1 MQAKI
6 IQTPEAQRAPASAW
20 ARGWDAW
27 PVWQSA
33 IAAWIGQRLLIG
45 ALVALWQALL
55 GGFSPV
61 AFYRVWGLF
70 DGIWYS
76 LIARYGY
83 HILPEASFFPLYPLL
98 MRLTAPLA
106 GGHVTLAGILLA
118 NGCSLAAFVLLGRLV
133 EREFGAPIARR
144 TLLYY
149 ALFPSG
155 LFFMTAYTEGLF
167 LLLSVGAF
175 LAMRQRRWLLC
186 GALIALATL
195 TRAQGALL
203 LAPVAIEAWEA
214 LRPAWATLS
223 PTRQWRTGFAL
234 VSVALAP
241 ALAFLA
247 FQVYLAQVY
256 HMPDVLRRAAATSE
270 WQRSLDWPWVGVV
283 GDLVTLATGGAA
295 APRLEIIKDF
305 VFLAFWL
312 GLCVVMV
319 ARFRPKLP
327 RSWVGYSWVS
337 LAPVF
342 LTPAHLR
349 GGGLMSVP
357 RFALVVF
364 PCFALMAL
372 LGERY
377 PRAHRLM
384 VALCIA
390 WAIILTRLLAG
401 AMFVA

>member
-6 IQTPEAQRAPASAW
+6 VQTPEAQRATSSAW
-20 ARGWDAW
+20 AHGWDAR
-27 PVWQSA
+27 PIWQSA
-33 IAAWIGQRLLIG
+33 IVAWVGQRLLIG
-45 ALVALWQALL
+45 ALVALWQALV
-55 GGFSPV
+55 GGFSLA

-70 DGIWYS
+70 DGVWYS
-76 LIARYGY
+76 LIAGYGY

-98 MRLTAPLA
+98 MRLIAPLV

-118 NGCSLAAFVLLGRLV
+118 NGCSLAAFLLLGRLV
-133 EREFGAPIARR
+133 ERECGAPIARR

-167 LLLSVGAF
+167 LLLSVGVF
-175 LAMRQRRWLLC
+175 LAMRQRRWALC
-186 GALIALATL
+186 GVLIALATL

-214 LRPAWATLS
+214 LRPTWAKLS
-223 PTRQWRTGFAL
+223 LARRWRTGLAL
-234 VSVALAP
+234 VSVVLIP

-247 FQVYLAQVY
+247 FQAYLAQVY
-256 HMPDVLRRAAATSE
+256 GMPDVLRRAAATSE
-270 WQRSLDWPWVGVV
+270 WRRSLDWPWVGVV
-283 GDLVTLATGGAA
+283 GNIVTLATGGAA

-305 VFLAFWL
+305 VFVAFWV

-319 ARFRPKLP
+319 ASFRPRLP
-327 RSWVGYSWVS
+327 RSWVAYSWVS

-342 LTPAHLR
+342 LMPAHIR

-357 RFALVVF
+357 RFVLVVF

>member
-6 IQTPEAQRAPASAW
+6 VQTPDAQQSATSAR
-20 ARGWDAW
+20 ARGWDAR
-27 PVWQSA
+27 PIWQSA
-33 IAAWIGQRLLIG
+33 VAAWVGQRLLIG

-55 GGFSPV
+55 GGFSLA

-98 MRLTAPLA
+98 MRLTAPLV

-133 EREFGAPIARR
+133 ERESGARIARR

-186 GALIALATL
+186 GALVALATL

-203 LAPVAIEAWEA
+203 LAPLAVEAWEA
-214 LRPAWATLS
+214 LRPAWATLALA
-223 PTRQWRTGFAL
+223 RRWRTGLAL
-234 VSVALAP
+234 AGAALAP

-247 FQVYLAQVY
+247 FQAYLAQVY
-256 HMPDVLRRAAATSE
+256 RMPDVLSRAAATSE
-270 WQRSLDWPWVGVV
+270 WRRSLDWPWVGVV
-283 GDLVTLATGGAA
+283 GDIVTLATGGAA
-295 APRLEIIKDF
+295 APRLEILKDF

-319 ARFRPKLP
+319 ARFLPRVP
-327 RSWVGYSWVS
+327 RSWIAYSWMS

-342 LTPAHLR
+342 LTPAHIR

-357 RFALVVF
+357 RFVLVVF
-364 PCFALMAL
+364 PCFVAMAL
-372 LGERY
+372 LGDRY

-390 WAIILTRLLAG
+390 WVIILTRLLAG